1 MANESLTEKGER
13 MDTPIYTIR
22 QGDQYLIPVVI
33 QQGTKQ
39 ITPDDC
45 AGVRIGL
52 DNVTAYYPGT
62 LTYGDGAWY
71 FPLTQEQS
79 NAMAS
84 GTVQF
89 QVQVKFEGGDVVSSP
104 TTNVEISESILK
116 GEW

>member
-1 MANESLTEKGER
+1 
-13 MDTPIYTIR
+13 MDTPTYTIR

-33 QQGTKQ
+33 QQGAKQ

-45 AGVRIGL
+45 EGVRIGM

-62 LTYGDGAWY
+62 LTYSDGAWC

-79 NAMAS
+79 SAMAA
-84 GTVQF
+84 GTVLF

-104 TTNVEISESILK
+104 TANVEIGESILK